1 MSKFKSKCKF
11 MCSDIKGIIIY
22 LIMSMGNLLI
32 LENNLSSLTIFLFNL
47 GVNPKDNQIQDE
59 LL

>member
-1 MSKFKSKCKF
+1 

-32 LENNLSSLTIFLFNL
+32 LENNLSSFTIFLFNL

>member
-1 MSKFKSKCKF
+1 